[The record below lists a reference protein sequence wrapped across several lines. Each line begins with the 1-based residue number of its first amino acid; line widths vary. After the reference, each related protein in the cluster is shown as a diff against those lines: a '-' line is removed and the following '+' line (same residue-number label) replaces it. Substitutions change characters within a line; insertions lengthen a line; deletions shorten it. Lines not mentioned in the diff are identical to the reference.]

1 MSTGDQTEYIR
12 GKLAERG
19 TSQAT
24 FTKDGFDRW
33 AESEAPARAGQM
45 EKIPAETQM
54 ASRGGAMSVSQAKKY
69 DAQLRGGAGIRPLN
83 LGGRSFLGVEI
94 PQPVEDAIQMAE
106 KIFDFIELVSK
117 KLPEIE
123 EAIQDEIIDNM
134 DDPALTATD
143 RKNAKSFLTSI
154 IKPSIGIFAKVKQVM
169 DYAKQLKAIVGAGR
183 NGSIRGGATAS
194 ENFQRVVDFLKK
206 TYTYLR
212 SIFNWFR
219 ENGKSIIAL
228 LKLRPLQPIGKQIL
242 DKVQPFLTLVG
253 LGRHRCGCDDG
264 DSSEEEC
271 MRGGAYGIFGEEIDD
286 PVMMASTEMVPYT
299 GKAPA
304 GQSYGSLGMDYSRAQ
319 PPSKVQY
326 SPPPSKDLPMDYSR
340 GVAPSDSTRTSKGG
354 RRKIGGAME
363 MMEEMVLTDP
373 TSEIVAKFHQYMR
386 RLKENVASG
395 KITLE
400 EAKRLADEARRGLDK
415 TLAKFKKGGVTS
427 FKPSVSSSKGRKRGG
442 AFSSMEYGV
451 ARSPGGMEEEFYDD
465 SNGMKEY
472 GVNLAP
478 SMKPMSKAEMKREK
492 QQFMANEGFPMDV
505 PKNSGFAMNSGFPMN
520 SGFAMSVPNSNK
532 GGKKSSARG
541 AIVKKVMREK
551 GLSLPQASKYVK
563 EHGLY

>member
-12 GKLAERG
+12 GKLAQRG

-24 FTKDGFDRW
+24 FMRDGFDRW

-54 ASRGGAMSVSQAKKY
+54 AGRGGAMTVRQAKKY
-69 DAQLRGGAGIRPLN
+69 DAQYNGGRAAMIKSFK
-83 LGGRSFLGVEI
+83 GGRSFLGVEVPKI
-94 PQPVEDAIQMAE
+94 VEDAITYGE
-106 KIFDFIELVSK
+106 KLLEFAALVDK

-123 EAIQDEIIDNM
+123 RAMQEEIIDNN
-134 DDPALTATD
+134 DDPSISDTD
-143 RKNAKSFLTSI
+143 RKIAREFLPLIQRLKGYFNTLKTIKKYADDIKS
-154 IKPSIGIFAKVKQVM
+154 
-169 DYAKQLKAIVGAGR
+169 IVGAGR
-183 NGSIRGGATAS
+183 NGRMHGGATAT
-194 ENFQRVVDFLKK
+194 ENFNKFVDFLKK
-206 TYTYLR
+206 AYTTVKKYVDWILTY
-212 SIFNWFR
+212 
-219 ENGKSIIAL
+219 GKFIVKMLAL
-228 LKLRPLQPIGKQIL
+228 PPLQPVGNQIL
-242 DKVQPFLTLVG
+242 DKVKPILSLVG

-271 MRGGAYGIFGEEIDD
+271 MRGGAYGMFGEELYE
-286 PVMMASTEMVPYT
+286 PVMMSSTEMVPYS

-354 RRKIGGAME
+354 RRCGGAME
-363 MMEEMVLTDP
+363 MMEEMVLADP
-373 TSEIVAKFHQYMR
+373 TSEIVAKFRQYMQ

-395 KITLE
+395 KITRE
-400 EAKRLADEARRGLDK
+400 EAKRLADEAKRGLDK
-415 TLAKFKKGGVTS
+415 TLAKLKKGGVTS
-427 FKPSVSSSKGRKRGG
+427 FKPSISSSKGRRVGG
-442 AFSSMEYGV
+442 AFSSMDYGV
-451 ARSPGGMEEEFYDD
+451 AQSPGGMEEEFYDD

-478 SMKPMSKAEMKREK
+478 STKAMSKAEMRREK
-492 QQFMANEGFPMDV
+492 EQFMANKGFPMDL

>member
-94 PQPVEDAIQMAE
+94 PKPVEDAIQMAE

-169 DYAKQLKAIVGAGR
+169 DYAKQLKAIVGAGH

-219 ENGKSIIAL
+219 DNGKSIIAL

-271 MRGGAYGIFGEEIDD
+271 MSGGAYGMFGEELYE
-286 PVMMASTEMVPYT
+286 PVMMSSTEMVPYT

-304 GQSYGSLGMDYSRAQ
+304 GQSLGMDYSRAQ

-326 SPPPSKDLPMDYSR
+326 SSPPSKDLPMDYSR
-340 GVAPSDSTRTSKGG
+340 GVAPSQSTRTSKGG
-354 RRKIGGAME
+354 RRCGGRTNY
-363 MMEEMVLTDP
+363 VP
-373 TSEIVAKFHQYMR
+373 T
-386 RLKENVASG
+386 
-395 KITLE
+395 
-400 EAKRLADEARRGLDK
+400 
-415 TLAKFKKGGVTS
+415 
-427 FKPSVSSSKGRKRGG
+427 VSSSKGRKRGG
-442 AFSSMEYGV
+442 AFGSMDYGV
-451 ARSPGGMEEEFYDD
+451 ARSSGNTGEEFYDD

-478 SMKPMSKAEMKREK
+478 SMKPMSKADIRREK
-492 QQFMANEGFPMDV
+492 QQFMANKGFPMDV
-505 PKNSGFAMNSGFPMN
+505 PKNSGFAMNSGLPMN

-532 GGKKSSARG
+532 GGKKSSVRG